1 MHMLIRVVSEAYDA
15 EDATGIAHGLF
26 EGVDAPLYYLY
37 NEYGTAIRSQAEFDQ
52 LLDEIATDDTGN
64 DETSF
69 YLTPVDVHY

>member
-1 MHMLIRVVSEAYDA
+1 MVEWEYPTNPREAS
-15 EDATGIAHGLF
+15 GLDP
-26 EGVDAPLYYLY
+26 EAVHYLY

>member
-1 MHMLIRVVSEAYDA
+1 MHMLIRVACEAYDA
-15 EDATGIAHGLF
+15 EDATGIAQGLF
-26 EGVDAPLYYLY
+26 EGVDAPLY